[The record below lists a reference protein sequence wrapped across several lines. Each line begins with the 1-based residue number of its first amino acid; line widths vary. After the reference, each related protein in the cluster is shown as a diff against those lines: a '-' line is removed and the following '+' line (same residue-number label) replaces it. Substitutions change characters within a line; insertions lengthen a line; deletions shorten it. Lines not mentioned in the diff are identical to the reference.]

1 MRRGKRWVAGCTAA
15 ILGLVVWGQAQD
27 NTLPVDVVRLNAENW
42 KEFAPQGKEVDAIAG
57 DVVLR
62 NGYLTAVIAQ
72 PLPTRDANMTVRQNA
87 GSLIDL
93 TTRVDPSDQLSA
105 FYPGQRQFAF
115 RSWKILGPDQFEL
128 DLATHSQA
136 RARAAAVELSAP
148 ASADLPA
155 VTVTYRLEQDEPFLT
170 VSTQFK
176 NPGEQP
182 LNVPLIDDLR
192 IDAGKEW
199 LVKSPNGKSSIF
211 WAHDRFWKQAYALD
225 VTGLPLELNSDARS
239 STVKFQMNGSDRITL
254 PPGGEFTFTRWLFVG
269 RDLLE
274 ARALA
279 AEMRGAVVPRV
290 QIRIVGEHGG
300 VPRAEVTFHQ
310 GEQLYGSGWTD
321 EHGILATAL
330 PPGDYLVSVRAIGNE
345 IAKDLKY
352 RQESTPDTVQELRV
366 SNYRPGKVVASITD
380 IDGQPI
386 PCKIEFQAAAGQPQ
400 PDFGPVTAAFGVRN
414 LRYAP
419 LGTFEQTLPAGDY
432 EVTISHGPEYDALFT
447 KITVTVGQTT
457 QLTGKLLRTVDTTG
471 WISAD
476 FHSHSSPSGD
486 NTASQVGRVLNH
498 VCEHLEFVP
507 CTEHNRID
515 SYEPIIADLGVGKFV
530 GTVSGIELTG
540 QPLPLNHQNAFPMIL
555 RPYAQNGGG
564 PLPDTDPAT
573 QIERL
578 ALWDQR
584 SDKLVQVNHPDLGW
598 MFYDK
603 DGDGQPDSG
612 FDRMQPHIGA
622 LEVHPIDCIL
632 NRTPQTQRNGMEF
645 NNTMFGWLQ
654 LLNQGLRFSGVVN
667 TDAHDNFHGTGA
679 LRNWIQSSTDDP
691 AAVRPLDVVHATRQ
705 GRVIMSNGPFMEVQ
719 LQESGKP
726 ETITAGQDLLA
737 RSGLLRLHVKVQTPN
752 WFDIDHVFVLIN
764 GQLAESLDFTREK
777 HPERFAKSGVVKF
790 DQQLEFKLP
799 TDAHVIV
806 VAAGENST
814 LRRVMGEMW
823 GRSRPVA
830 VSNPMFVD
838 VNGDGFVA
846 NRDLLG
852 YPLPKKFTPRK
863 LPEK

>member
-1 MRRGKRWVAGCTAA
+1 MRRGKRWVAGCTVA

-27 NTLPVDVVRLNAENW
+27 NTLPVDVARLTAETW
-42 KEFAPQGKEVDAIAG
+42 KEFAPLGKEVDAIAG

-62 NGYLTAVIAQ
+62 NAYLTAVIAQ

-87 GSLIDL
+87 GSLIDFA
-93 TTRVDPSDQLSA
+93 TRIDPSDQLSA
-105 FYPGQRQFAF
+105 YYPGQRQFAF
-115 RSWKILGPDQFEL
+115 RTWKILGPEQTVL
-128 DLATHSQA
+128 DLETQSQTTA
-136 RARAAAVELSAP
+136 PSAAVELSA
-148 ASADLPA
+148 AATDELPA
-155 VTVTYRLEQDEPFLT
+155 ITVTYRLEQDEPFLT
-170 VSTQFK
+170 VTTQFV
-176 NPGEQP
+176 NPGTKP
-182 LNVPLIDDLR
+182 LTVPLIDDLR

-199 LVKSPNGKSSIF
+199 LVKSPNGPGSIF
-211 WAHDRFWKQAYALD
+211 WAHDRYWKQAYAVD
-225 VTGLPLELNSDARS
+225 ATGLPLDLNSDARS
-239 STVKFQMNGSDRITL
+239 STVKFQMNGDDKVTL

-274 ARALA
+274 ARALV

-290 QIRIVGEHGG
+290 QIRIVGEQGA
-300 VPRAEVTFHQ
+300 VARAEVTFHQ

-321 EHGILATAL
+321 DKGILATAL
-330 PPGDYLVSVRAIGNE
+330 PPGDFDVSVTATGIE
-345 IAKDLKY
+345 IAKHLKY
-352 RQESTPDTVQELRV
+352 RQETTQDTVQELRV
-366 SNYRPGKVVASITD
+366 TDYRTGKVVARITD
-380 IDGQPI
+380 ADGQPI
-386 PCKIEFQAAAGQPQ
+386 PCKVEFQSQAGQSQ

-419 LGTFEQTLPAGDY
+419 LGSFEQTLPAGQYD
-432 EVTISHGPEYDALFT
+432 VTISHGPEYDAIFT
-447 KITVTVGQTT
+447 NITVAVGQTT
-457 QLTGKLLRTVDTTG
+457 ELSGKLQRTVETAG

-498 VCEHLEFVP
+498 VCENLEFVP
-507 CTEHNRID
+507 CTEHNRVD
-515 SYEPIIADLGVGKFV
+515 SYDPIIAELGVGKFV
-530 GTVSGIELTG
+530 GTVSGVELTG
-540 QPLPLNHQNAFPMIL
+540 QPLRLNHQNAFPMIQ

-564 PLPDTDPAT
+564 PLPDADPAT

-584 SDKLVQVNHPDLGW
+584 SEKLIQVNHPDLGW

-603 DGDGQPDSG
+603 DDDGQPDSG

-632 NRTPQTQRNGMEF
+632 KRTPQTQRNGMEF

-654 LLNQGLRFSGVVN
+654 LLNQGFRFPGVVN
-667 TDAHDNFHGTGA
+667 TDAHDNFHGTGSV
-679 LRNWIQSSTDDP
+679 RNWIQSSTDDP
-691 AAVRPLDVVHATRQ
+691 AAVKPLDVVSMTRQ
-705 GRVIMSNGPFMEVQ
+705 GRLIMSNGPFLEVQ
-719 LQESGKP
+719 LQEAGKS
-726 ETITAGQDLLA
+726 ETVTAGQDLVA
-737 RSGLLRLHVKVQTPN
+737 QSGKLQLHVKVQTPN

-790 DQQLEFKLP
+790 DQQLDIMLP
-799 TDAHVIV
+799 VDAHVIV

-814 LRRVMGEMW
+814 LKRVMGDMW
-823 GRSRPVA
+823 GHSRPVA

-838 VNGDGFVA
+838 TNGDGFVP
-846 NRDLLG
+846 NRDTLG
-852 YPLPKKFTPRK
+852 YPLPRKFTPRK
-863 LPEK
+863 LP